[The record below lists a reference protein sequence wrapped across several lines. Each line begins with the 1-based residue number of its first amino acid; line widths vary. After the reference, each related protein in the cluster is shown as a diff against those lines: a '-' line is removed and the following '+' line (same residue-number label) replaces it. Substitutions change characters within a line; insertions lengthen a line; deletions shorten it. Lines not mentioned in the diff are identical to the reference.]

1 MTDRF
6 RLAADFLA
14 RAGWGD
20 AIRGPLAG
28 DASFRRYE
36 RLRRDNGDSAVLM
49 DAPPP

>member
-20 AIRGPLAG
+20 AIRGLLAG